1 MSSPSH
7 ERGAIRAALQQQG
20 ERCPYCSM
28 PSHLGRELH
37 AGYCVVEKAR
47 SELAAL
53 EALVAVKDFSNVTI
67 YEELQRVEAENAD
80 LRAQLANAGRDIA
93 RPLDEYHEDLGPVL
107 WWTLPVREPPYVGTT
122 LDIGFPDGIT
132 HFTPCRDPLNAGDD
146 PRVSA
151 DSSKERNDA

>member
-1 MSSPSH
+1 MPPSPSTPSP
-7 ERGAIRAALQQQG
+7 ERGAIKQCIAYCFGKMWANRGSNYLPERVDTAA
-20 ERCPYCSM
+20 E
-28 PSHLGRELH
+28 
-37 AGYCVVEKAR
+37 

-122 LDIGFPDGIT
+122 LDIGFPDGLT

-151 DSSKERNDA
+151 DASKERKDG